1 MRQPFLFLLEKFDA
15 LNISIHVGIKRKRS
29 QKQWEQIR
37 DLIVDRGHTL
47 DTAADLLIA
56 VMSAA
61 ELVGTAA
68 CDNYMQF
75 GRFEHVFAF
84 GG

>member
-1 MRQPFLFLLEKFDA
+1 M
-15 LNISIHVGIKRKRS
+15 
-29 QKQWEQIR
+29 
-37 DLIVDRGHTL
+37 DRGHTL